1 MRPTA
6 FSLKFDPPGDPPN
19 PYLPTQWPGHF
30 YDLGLFA
37 LGLNSHACISVYN
50 TCLHVFPT
58 IYDWKNVLPVLRIR
72 DEGSRLP
79 NVTTL
84 PPKTV
89 ICTKLYVLRPFPLNL
104 SPLTRYAV
112 VCPLTHCDRVATLA
126 LRACLFTYALRACM
140 STLARKKWKNVF
152 EIYPFSSQSVSP
164 HDVT

>member
-1 MRPTA
+1 MKG
-6 FSLKFDPPGDPPN
+6 LV
-19 PYLPTQWPGHF
+19 YL
-30 YDLGLFA
+30 
-37 LGLNSHACISVYN
+37 
-50 TCLHVFPT
+50 
-58 IYDWKNVLPVLRIR
+58 
-72 DEGSRLP
+72 
-79 NVTTL
+79 TL

-104 SPLTRYAV
+104 SPLTRYAL

-140 STLARKKWKNVF
+140 STYALRAYICTLARKKWKNVF